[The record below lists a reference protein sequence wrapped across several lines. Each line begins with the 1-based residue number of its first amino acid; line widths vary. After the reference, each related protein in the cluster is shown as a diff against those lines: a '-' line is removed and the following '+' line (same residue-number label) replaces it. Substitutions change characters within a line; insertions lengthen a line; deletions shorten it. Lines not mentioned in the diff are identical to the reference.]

1 MNKETMELFRTLTEL
16 QGASGFEHDVR
27 RFMKQELSKYSD
39 EIVQDRLGS
48 IFGLKKGDE
57 NGPRVLV
64 AGHMDEVGFMVT
76 QITKNGMVRFQT
88 LGGWWSQVLLAQR
101 VQIMTDN
108 GPIIGVVGSVPPHL
122 LSDEQR
128 NRPMDIKN
136 MLIDIG
142 ADSREEAHE
151 IGVKP
156 GQQIVPICPFTPMAN
171 PKKIMAKAWDN
182 RYGCGL
188 AIELLKELKDEKL
201 PNTLY
206 SGATVQEEVGL
217 RGAQTAA
224 NMIQPDIFYALDA
237 GPANDA
243 SGDKTQFGQIGKGAV
258 LRLYDRSMVTHRGI
272 REFILDTA
280 ETHNIP
286 YQYFVSQG
294 GTDAGRVH
302 TSNSGVPSAVIGVC
316 ARYIHTH
323 ASILHIDDYAAAKEL
338 LIQLVKAT
346 DKTTFETIK
355 ENV

>member
-142 ADSREEAHE
+142 ADSSEEAHE

-171 PKKIMAKAWDN
+171 PKKIMAKSWDN

-258 LRLYDRSMVTHRGI
+258 LRLYDRSMITHRGI

>member
-1 MNKETMELFRTLTEL
+1 MELFRTLTEL

-142 ADSREEAHE
+142 ADSREEAHK

-188 AIELLKELKDEKL
+188 AIELLKELKGEKL

>member
-171 PKKIMAKAWDN
+171 PRKIMAKAWDN